1 MPKDWKEAI
10 YNQMMQIQSLKMQF
24 GQITF
29 RINENIYKYGSLFKK
44 YKSDTEVGIK
54 MTSLQNR
61 LEQLKDIFNMAFN
74 PLDYINYTN
83 IILFGNAQDATKD
96 DYNSL
101 TYYQSL
107 PNTRKKCWA
116 NRKKR
121 FQQKLLKPLLPLT
134 WAHLGL
140 NQGPP
145 DYESGALTS

>member
-116 NRKKR
+116 DRKKKVSAI
-121 FQQKLLKPLLPLT
+121 FAET
-134 WAHLGL
+134 FTAI
-140 NQGPP
+140 NVGPP
-145 DYESGALTS
+145 GLEPGTP

>member
-1 MPKDWKEAI
+1 
-10 YNQMMQIQSLKMQF
+10 MMQIQSLKMQF

-83 IILFGNAQDATKD
+83 IMLFGNAQDATKD
-96 DYNSL
+96 DYKSL
-101 TYYQSL
+101 PYYQSL

-116 NRKKR
+116 NRKKKVSAI
-121 FQQKLLKPLLPLT
+121 FAETLYHIK